1 MIRLDEM
8 IKKLYE
14 SYYVYATL
22 KKGVLFIMIKQNVLD
37 VLNLCKS
44 YGNHLVLDDI
54 SFSIRENEIVGFIGP
69 NGAGKSTL
77 MKCLCGL
84 IHMDSGNVTICGHDI
99 QSQREKALSHQ
110 ASLIESPGLF
120 FNMTGYENLEIF
132 ASLKNVSKDKLQQ
145 MADYTRI
152 GDYLKKPVSSY
163 SLGMKQRLA
172 LSIALLSSPQF
183 LMLDEPMNGLDPS
196 GVFELRKELRKMVD
210 EQGMSLLIS
219 SHQLNEIEKIADRII
234 YIENGKI
241 KEVEKQEQTITY
253 QIRVNKIITDH
264 QFRKLSDFLYE
275 FSIQNPNEL
284 SVYLRKLEREGV
296 QLLDITNTSDDL
308 ENMYTRIYGE

>member
-1 MIRLDEM
+1 
-8 IKKLYE
+8 
-14 SYYVYATL
+14 
-22 KKGVLFIMIKQNVLD
+22 MIKQNVLD

-163 SLGMKQRLA
+163 SLGMKQRLS

-210 EQGMSLLIS
+210 EYGMSLLIS

>member
-1 MIRLDEM
+1 
-8 IKKLYE
+8 
-14 SYYVYATL
+14 
-22 KKGVLFIMIKQNVLD
+22 
-37 VLNLCKS
+37 
-44 YGNHLVLDDI
+44 
-54 SFSIRENEIVGFIGP
+54 
-69 NGAGKSTL
+69 
-77 MKCLCGL
+77 
-84 IHMDSGNVTICGHDI
+84 MDSGNVTICGHDI
-99 QSQREKALSHQ
+99 QSQREQALSHQ

-210 EQGMSLLIS
+210 EYGMSLLIS

-275 FSIQNPNEL
+275 FSIQNQNEL

>member
-1 MIRLDEM
+1 
-8 IKKLYE
+8 
-14 SYYVYATL
+14 
-22 KKGVLFIMIKQNVLD
+22 MIKQNVLD

-210 EQGMSLLIS
+210 EYGMSLLIS

-253 QIRVNKIITDH
+253 QIRVNKIITDRR
-264 QFRKLSDFLYE
+264 FRKLSDFLYE
-275 FSIQNPNEL
+275 FL
-284 SVYLRKLEREGV
+284 MLAYK
-296 QLLDITNTSDDL
+296 
-308 ENMYTRIYGE
+308 

>member
-1 MIRLDEM
+1 
-8 IKKLYE
+8 
-14 SYYVYATL
+14 
-22 KKGVLFIMIKQNVLD
+22 MIKQNVLD

-84 IHMDSGNVTICGHDI
+84 IHMGSGNVTICGHDI

-132 ASLKNVSKDKLQQ
+132 ASLKNVLKDKLQQ

-210 EQGMSLLIS
+210 EYGMSLLIS

>member
-1 MIRLDEM
+1 
-8 IKKLYE
+8 
-14 SYYVYATL
+14 
-22 KKGVLFIMIKQNVLD
+22 MIKQNVLD

-210 EQGMSLLIS
+210 EYGMSLLIS

-253 QIRVNKIITDH
+253 QIRVNKKITDH

-275 FSIQNPNEL
+275 FSIQNQNEL

>member
-1 MIRLDEM
+1 
-8 IKKLYE
+8 
-14 SYYVYATL
+14 
-22 KKGVLFIMIKQNVLD
+22 MIKQNVLD

-132 ASLKNVSKDKLQQ
+132 ASLKHVSKDKLQQ

-210 EQGMSLLIS
+210 EYGMSLLIS

-284 SVYLRKLEREGV
+284 SVYLRKLEREDV

>member
-1 MIRLDEM
+1 
-8 IKKLYE
+8 
-14 SYYVYATL
+14 
-22 KKGVLFIMIKQNVLD
+22 MIKQNVLD

-84 IHMDSGNVTICGHDI
+84 IHMDSVNVTICGHDI

-210 EQGMSLLIS
+210 EYGMSLLIS

-253 QIRVNKIITDH
+253 QIKVNKIITDH

-275 FSIQNPNEL
+275 FSIQNPNKL

>member
-1 MIRLDEM
+1 
-8 IKKLYE
+8 
-14 SYYVYATL
+14 
-22 KKGVLFIMIKQNVLD
+22 MIKQNVLD

-69 NGAGKSTL
+69 NGEGKSTL

-210 EQGMSLLIS
+210 EYGMSLLIS

>member
-1 MIRLDEM
+1 
-8 IKKLYE
+8 
-14 SYYVYATL
+14 
-22 KKGVLFIMIKQNVLD
+22 MIKQNVLD

-241 KEVEKQEQTITY
+241 KEVKKQEHTITY

-264 QFRKLSDFLYE
+264 RFRKLSDFLYE
-275 FSIQNPNEL
+275 FSIQNQNEL
-284 SVYLRKLEREGV
+284 SVYLRKLEREDV

>member
-1 MIRLDEM
+1 
-8 IKKLYE
+8 
-14 SYYVYATL
+14 
-22 KKGVLFIMIKQNVLD
+22 MIKQNVLD

-84 IHMDSGNVTICGHDI
+84 IHMDSGNVTICGHNI

-152 GDYLKKPVSSY
+152 GDYLKKTVSSY

-210 EQGMSLLIS
+210 EYGMSLLIS

-275 FSIQNPNEL
+275 FSVQNPNEL
-284 SVYLRKLEREGV
+284 SVYLRKLEREDV

>member
-1 MIRLDEM
+1 
-8 IKKLYE
+8 
-14 SYYVYATL
+14 
-22 KKGVLFIMIKQNVLD
+22 MIKQNVLD

-132 ASLKNVSKDKLQQ
+132 ASLKNVSKDILQQ

-210 EQGMSLLIS
+210 EYGMSLLIS

>member
-1 MIRLDEM
+1 
-8 IKKLYE
+8 
-14 SYYVYATL
+14 
-22 KKGVLFIMIKQNVLD
+22 MIKQNVLD

-210 EQGMSLLIS
+210 EYGMSLLIS

-308 ENMYTRIYGE
+308 ENMYTRRLN

>member
-1 MIRLDEM
+1 
-8 IKKLYE
+8 
-14 SYYVYATL
+14 
-22 KKGVLFIMIKQNVLD
+22 MIKQNVLD

-132 ASLKNVSKDKLQQ
+132 SSLKNVSKDKLQQ

-210 EQGMSLLIS
+210 EYGMSLLIS

-284 SVYLRKLEREGV
+284 SVYLRKLERESV

>member
-1 MIRLDEM
+1 
-8 IKKLYE
+8 
-14 SYYVYATL
+14 
-22 KKGVLFIMIKQNVLD
+22 MIKQNVLD

-210 EQGMSLLIS
+210 EYGMSLLIS

-241 KEVEKQEQTITY
+241 KEVAKQEQTITY

>member
-1 MIRLDEM
+1 
-8 IKKLYE
+8 
-14 SYYVYATL
+14 
-22 KKGVLFIMIKQNVLD
+22 MIKQNVLD

-99 QSQREKALSHQ
+99 QSQREKTLSHQ

-132 ASLKNVSKDKLQQ
+132 SSLKNVSKDKLQQ

>member
-1 MIRLDEM
+1 
-8 IKKLYE
+8 
-14 SYYVYATL
+14 
-22 KKGVLFIMIKQNVLD
+22 MIKQNVLD

-54 SFSIRENEIVGFIGP
+54 SFSIRENEIVGFIAP

-152 GDYLKKPVSSY
+152 ADYLKKPVSSY

-196 GVFELRKELRKMVD
+196 GVFELQKELRKMVD
-210 EQGMSLLIS
+210 EYGMSLLIS

-264 QFRKLSDFLYE
+264 RFRKLSDFLYE

>member
-1 MIRLDEM
+1 
-8 IKKLYE
+8 
-14 SYYVYATL
+14 
-22 KKGVLFIMIKQNVLD
+22 MIKQNVLD

-152 GDYLKKPVSSY
+152 GDYLKQPVSSY

-210 EQGMSLLIS
+210 EYGMSLLIS

>member
-1 MIRLDEM
+1 
-8 IKKLYE
+8 
-14 SYYVYATL
+14 
-22 KKGVLFIMIKQNVLD
+22 MIKQNVLD

-84 IHMDSGNVTICGHDI
+84 IHMDSGNVTICGHNI

-241 KEVEKQEQTITY
+241 KEVQKQEQTITY

-284 SVYLRKLEREGV
+284 SVYLRKLEREDV
-296 QLLDITNTSDDL
+296 RLLDITNTSDDL

>member
-1 MIRLDEM
+1 
-8 IKKLYE
+8 
-14 SYYVYATL
+14 
-22 KKGVLFIMIKQNVLD
+22 MIKQNVLD

-210 EQGMSLLIS
+210 EYGMSLLIS

-275 FSIQNPNEL
+275 FSIQNPHEL

>member
-1 MIRLDEM
+1 
-8 IKKLYE
+8 
-14 SYYVYATL
+14 
-22 KKGVLFIMIKQNVLD
+22 MIKQNVLG

-210 EQGMSLLIS
+210 EYGMSLLIS

-284 SVYLRKLEREGV
+284 SVYLRKLEREDV

>member
-1 MIRLDEM
+1 
-8 IKKLYE
+8 
-14 SYYVYATL
+14 
-22 KKGVLFIMIKQNVLD
+22 MIKQNVLD

-172 LSIALLSSPQF
+172 LSVALLSSPQF

-210 EQGMSLLIS
+210 EYGMSLLIS

-264 QFRKLSDFLYE
+264 WFRKLSDFLYE
-275 FSIQNPNEL
+275 FSIQNQNEL
-284 SVYLRKLEREGV
+284 SVYLRKLEREDV

>member
-1 MIRLDEM
+1 
-8 IKKLYE
+8 
-14 SYYVYATL
+14 
-22 KKGVLFIMIKQNVLD
+22 MIKQNVLD

-210 EQGMSLLIS
+210 EYGMSLLIS

-275 FSIQNPNEL
+275 SSIQNPNEL

>member
-1 MIRLDEM
+1 
-8 IKKLYE
+8 
-14 SYYVYATL
+14 
-22 KKGVLFIMIKQNVLD
+22 MIKQNVLD

-210 EQGMSLLIS
+210 EYGMSLLIS

-264 QFRKLSDFLYE
+264 RFGKLSDFLYE
-275 FSIQNPNEL
+275 FSIQNQNEL
-284 SVYLRKLEREGV
+284 SVYLRKLEREDV

>member
-1 MIRLDEM
+1 
-8 IKKLYE
+8 
-14 SYYVYATL
+14 
-22 KKGVLFIMIKQNVLD
+22 MIKQNVLD

-44 YGNHLVLDDI
+44 YSNHLVLDDI

-99 QSQREKALSHQ
+99 QNQREKALSHQ

-284 SVYLRKLEREGV
+284 SVYLRKLEREGI

>member
-1 MIRLDEM
+1 
-8 IKKLYE
+8 
-14 SYYVYATL
+14 
-22 KKGVLFIMIKQNVLD
+22 MIKQNVLD

-84 IHMDSGNVTICGHDI
+84 IQMDSGNVTICGHDI

-253 QIRVNKIITDH
+253 QIKVNKIITDH

>member
-1 MIRLDEM
+1 
-8 IKKLYE
+8 
-14 SYYVYATL
+14 
-22 KKGVLFIMIKQNVLD
+22 MIKQNVLD

-54 SFSIRENEIVGFIGP
+54 SFSIRENEIVVFIGP

-210 EQGMSLLIS
+210 EYGMSLLIS

>member
-1 MIRLDEM
+1 
-8 IKKLYE
+8 
-14 SYYVYATL
+14 
-22 KKGVLFIMIKQNVLD
+22 MIKQNVLD

-183 LMLDEPMNGLDPS
+183 LMLDEPTNGLDPS

-210 EQGMSLLIS
+210 EYGMSLLIS

>member
-1 MIRLDEM
+1 
-8 IKKLYE
+8 
-14 SYYVYATL
+14 
-22 KKGVLFIMIKQNVLD
+22 MIKQNVLD

-54 SFSIRENEIVGFIGP
+54 SFSIRESEIVGFIGP

-210 EQGMSLLIS
+210 EYGMSLLIS

>member
-1 MIRLDEM
+1 
-8 IKKLYE
+8 
-14 SYYVYATL
+14 
-22 KKGVLFIMIKQNVLD
+22 MIKQNVLD

-132 ASLKNVSKDKLQQ
+132 ASLKNVSQDKLQQ

>member
-1 MIRLDEM
+1 MDSLLQINDLYVNAEDKEILKGINLN
-8 IKKLYE
+8 IKK
-14 SYYVYATL
+14 
-22 KKGVLFIMIKQNVLD
+22 G
-37 VLNLCKS
+37 
-44 YGNHLVLDDI
+44 
-54 SFSIRENEIVGFIGP
+54 EIHALLGE

-264 QFRKLSDFLYE
+264 RFRKLSDFLYE

-308 ENMYTRIYGE
+308 ENMYTRIYG

>member
-1 MIRLDEM
+1 
-8 IKKLYE
+8 
-14 SYYVYATL
+14 
-22 KKGVLFIMIKQNVLD
+22 MIKQNVLD

-241 KEVEKQEQTITY
+241 KEVKKQEQTITY

-275 FSIQNPNEL
+275 FSIQNPNKL

>member
-1 MIRLDEM
+1 
-8 IKKLYE
+8 
-14 SYYVYATL
+14 
-22 KKGVLFIMIKQNVLD
+22 MIKQNVLD

-210 EQGMSLLIS
+210 EYGMSLLIS

-234 YIENGKI
+234 YIEHGKI
-241 KEVEKQEQTITY
+241 KEVKKQEQTITY

>member
-1 MIRLDEM
+1 
-8 IKKLYE
+8 
-14 SYYVYATL
+14 
-22 KKGVLFIMIKQNVLD
+22 MIKQNVLD

-210 EQGMSLLIS
+210 EYGMSLLIS

-234 YIENGKI
+234 YIENCKI
-241 KEVEKQEQTITY
+241 KQEQTITY

-275 FSIQNPNEL
+275 FSIQNQNEL
-284 SVYLRKLEREGV
+284 SVYLRKLEREDV